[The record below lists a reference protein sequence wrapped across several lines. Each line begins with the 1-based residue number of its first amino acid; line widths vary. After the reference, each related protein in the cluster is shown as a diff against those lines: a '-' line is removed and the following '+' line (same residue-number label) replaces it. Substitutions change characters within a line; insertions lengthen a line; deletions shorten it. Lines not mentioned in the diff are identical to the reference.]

1 MKQLHNL
8 SLHFINNVLQ
18 FGNRFVLLTSYFLL
32 LLSII
37 ACNSNPRPRPKG
49 YFQIDFPEKQ
59 YKLFD
64 EPGYPYTF
72 EYPVYGNVLKD
83 STFFENQPEN
93 PYWVNLDFPEL
104 AGRIHISYK
113 AIGGNNKFSNLVEDA
128 FKMTSKHSLKASSI
142 DEIPVQGGAGV
153 TGFVFDIGG
162 NAATGKQFFV
172 TDSTSHFLRGALY
185 FNTTPNYDSIRP
197 VEQFLYKD
205 MQHLI
210 QTLKWRG

>member
-8 SLHFINNVLQ
+8 SLYFIHNVLQ
-18 FGNRFVLLTSYFLL
+18 FGNRFLLLTSYFVF
-32 LLSII
+32 LLSIVG
-37 ACNSNPRPRPKG
+37 CNSDPRPRPKG

-72 EYPVYGNVLKD
+72 EYPVYGSVLKD
-83 STFFENQPEN
+83 STFFDNQPEN
-93 PYWVNLDFPEL
+93 PYWINLDFPEL

-113 AIGGNNKFSNLVEDA
+113 SIGGNNKFSSLVEDA

-142 DEIPVQGGAGV
+142 DEIPVKGGAGV
-153 TGFVFDIGG
+153 TGFVFDVGG

>member
-1 MKQLHNL
+1 MKSHPSFCTADITRCTLFSIL
-8 SLHFINNVLQ
+8 VA
-18 FGNRFVLLTSYFLL
+18 FVFV
-32 LLSII
+32 

-113 AIGGNNKFSNLVEDA
+113 TIGGNNKFSNLVEDA

-185 FNTTPNYDSIRP
+185 FNSTPNYDSIRP

>member
-1 MKQLHNL
+1 MKHLHNL
-8 SLHFINNVLQ
+8 TLYFMNLSRL
-18 FGNRFVLLTSYFLL
+18 GNRFVLRTSYFVLL
-32 LLSII
+32 FSIF
-37 ACNSNPRPRPKG
+37 ACNSDPRPRPKG
-49 YFQIDFPEKQ
+49 YFQIDFPEKK
-59 YKLFD
+59 YVLFD

-72 EYPVYGNVLKD
+72 EYPVYGKVLRD
-83 STFFENQPEN
+83 STFFEAKAEN

-113 AIGGNNKFSNLVEDA
+113 VIGDANKFDALVQDA
-128 FKMTSKHSLKASSI
+128 FKMTSKHSLKATSI
-142 DEIPVQGGAGV
+142 DELPVKGGTGV
-153 TGFVFDIGG
+153 NGFIFDVGG

-172 TDSTSHFLRGALY
+172 TDSTRHFLRGALY
-185 FNTTPNYDSIRP
+185 FDATPNYDSIQP